1 MIDYLKD
8 YTYCN
13 IFFLMICLLNQVI
26 IEPTLDVRFFCE
38 KIIMMKMMMIDDE
51 FEDIIFR

>member
-13 IFFLMICLLNQVI
+13 IFFLMILKM
-26 IEPTLDVRFFCE
+26 TL
-38 KIIMMKMMMIDDE
+38 MIDDDNLD
-51 FEDIIFR
+51 F